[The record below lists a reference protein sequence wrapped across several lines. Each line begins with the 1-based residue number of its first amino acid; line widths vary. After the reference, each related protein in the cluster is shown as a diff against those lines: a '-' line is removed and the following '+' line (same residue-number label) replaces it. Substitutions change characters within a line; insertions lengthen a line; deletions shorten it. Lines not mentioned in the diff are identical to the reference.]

1 MEAWHEHF
9 WQLRLEHCREALTRN
24 NFRVVIAN
32 SSREAR
38 ALFNETILPTLSVQ
52 TVSWADSMSLKA
64 TGILD
69 DAKNLPGVTVIET
82 FAEGVPR
89 EQLLER
95 RRQAL
100 LSDLFLTG
108 SNGVTEAGQL
118 VNLDMV
124 GNRVGA
130 ITFGPR
136 AVVLVIGR
144 NKIVADVDEARRR
157 IKRIAAPLNALRHDG
172 WKTPCRKTS
181 FCHDCRSP
189 DRICNTWTITEK
201 SYPKGR
207 ISIILVNED
216 LGL

>member
-1 MEAWHEHF
+1 MEQWHEHF
-9 WQLRLEHCREALTRN
+9 WRLRLEHCRKALEKN
-24 NFRVVIAN
+24 HFRVGIAN
-32 SSREAR
+32 SCSEAR
-38 ALFNETILPTLSVQ
+38 TLFSETILPSLCVRTA
-52 TVSWADSMSLKA
+52 SWADSMSLKA

-69 DAKNLPGVTVIET
+69 EVKKLPDVTLIET

-89 EQLLER
+89 EELLER

-100 LSDLFLTG
+100 LVDLFLTG
-108 SNGVTEAGQL
+108 SNALTEAGPL

-124 GNRVGA
+124 GNRVGG

-144 NKIVADVDEARRR
+144 NKLVADVDQAMHR
-157 IKRIAAPLNALRHDG
+157 IKTLAAPLNAMRHAG

-181 FCHDCRSP
+181 FCQDCRSP
-189 DRICNTWTITEK
+189 ERICNTWTITET